1 LIVHKS
7 RPPLGPQAVR
17 DGIRFWLDGSVWE
30 ALNVLMVEGKYEET
44 ILDFDD
50 NGFVF
55 IEEARRSSKQLMLA
69 DHVASLSR
77 YTEKDCRRICLE
89 IAHII
94 KLSHDNGMAH
104 RNLHLNNFVVGQNV
118 SLQNVIGSRVG
129 AHDICSRISF
139 LPLFRETCW

>member
-1 LIVHKS
+1 
-7 RPPLGPQAVR
+7 
-17 DGIRFWLDGSVWE
+17 LDGSVWE
-30 ALNVLMVEGKYEET
+30 ALDALKVEGKYEGR

-50 NGFVF
+50 NGYVFV
-55 IEEARRSSKQLMLA
+55 EEAWRSSNQFMLA

-104 RNLHLNNFVVGQNV
+104 RNLHLNNFVVDQKV

-129 AHDICSRISF
+129 LHDICLRISF
-139 LPLFRETCW
+139 LPLFRGTCW